1 MSGDT
6 FAPLLTKIRLY
17 PIKALDSVEVSEA
30 RIGPKGGL
38 ALDRVWAPYASDG
51 QWIRGKRTPAL
62 HLIRSRF
69 APGFRSVELIPPA
82 GRGDLLPAQFS
93 FPGDT
98 AEAGRWFS
106 RYLGEAVTVR
116 YAEDGFPDDKLA
128 PGPTIV
134 STASLEAVSSWFPEI
149 SLEQARQRFR
159 ANLEISGV
167 PAFWEDQLFAAEEGR
182 TAQFRIGE
190 VEFEGSNPCVRCVVP
205 PRNPSTGEPILDFQK
220 RFSQLRRAHLPAWA
234 PIARFDHYYR
244 FAVNTRIP
252 ASETGKALRSG
263 DGLSLQ
269 T

>member
-1 MSGDT
+1 MPDGVP
-6 FAPLLTKIRLY
+6 APRLYKIRLY
-17 PIKALDSVEVSEA
+17 PIKSLDAVEVSEA
-30 RIGPKGGL
+30 RIGPKGGF

-51 QWIRGKRTPAL
+51 QWIRAKRAPAL

-69 APGFRSVELIPPA
+69 APDFRSVELIPPA
-82 GRGDLLPAQFS
+82 GRTDLLPAQLS

-98 AEAGRWFS
+98 AGAGQWFS
-106 RYLGEAVTVR
+106 RFLGDAVTVR
-116 YAEDGFPDDKLA
+116 YAEEGFPDDHLA

-134 STASLEAVSSWFPEI
+134 STASLEAVCSWFPEI

-159 ANLEISGV
+159 ANLEINGV
-167 PAFWEDQLFAAEEGR
+167 PAFWEDQLFSAEETR
-182 TAQFRIGE
+182 SARFRIGE

-205 PRNPSTGEPILDFQK
+205 PRDPSTGEPILDFQK
-220 RFSQLRRAHLPAWA
+220 RFSQLRRARLPAWS

-244 FAVNTRIP
+244 FAVNTRIA

-263 DGLSLQ
+263 DALSLL